1 MTTPQKPEEKESVGY
16 SLNDPKYG
24 ALFISESVEKGRP
37 RQVELHSTS
46 GAHLKLYKD
55 GGFEL
60 SGQPNDTG
68 DNIVSR
74 SKEGLFVIADGGG
87 GIKIDAGNG
96 VLTLAAREIRY
107 ECSASDE
114 PMVIRSAQNIII
126 EAQDSVK
133 INAANIAIGARNK
146 LLLASKGAIYMK
158 GTGGVTIIE
167 PKSAL
172 IPTNLGDF
180 VDKLIETVV
189 FGGL

>member
-1 MTTPQKPEEKESVGY
+1 MATPQKPEEKEVTGLSI
-16 SLNDPKYG
+16 SDPKDG
-24 ALFISESVEKGRP
+24 TLFIGESVSKERT

-68 DNIVSR
+68 DNIISR

-107 ECSASDE
+107 ETSASDE
-114 PMVIRSAQNIII
+114 PMVIRSAQNIVI
-126 EAQDSVK
+126 EAQDSIR
-133 INAANIAIGARNK
+133 INAANVAIGARNK

-158 GTGGVTIIE
+158 GVGGVTIIE
-167 PKSAL
+167 PKAAL
-172 IPTNLGDF
+172 IPTNLSEF
-180 VDKLIETVV
+180 VDKLMSEVV